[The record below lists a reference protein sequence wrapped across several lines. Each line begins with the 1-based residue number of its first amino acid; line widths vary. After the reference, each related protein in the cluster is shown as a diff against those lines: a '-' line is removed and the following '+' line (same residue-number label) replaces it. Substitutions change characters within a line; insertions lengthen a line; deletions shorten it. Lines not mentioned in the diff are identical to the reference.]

1 MIVATLRPD
10 LRVVPCQTPR
20 GMRRRMRAIMEKVH
34 RYSNVSRAA
43 EDLERVTDAVAA
55 YPRGEPLSHDISEV

>member
-1 MIVATLRPD
+1 
-10 LRVVPCQTPR
+10 
-20 GMRRRMRAIMEKVH
+20 MRAIMEKVH